1 LTSVNHTCVK
11 RSNDQNLLK
20 YLRCIRV
27 FKTLIILSFVSIY
40 LQWQSSSRYSFFGS
54 WSEIWFQFTPVLTS
68 ISYINRALNILFF
81 LNNFGRRHIWLV
93 RASTS
98 LQLTHI
104 DMILNDMLI
113 VDNIIFFPMYN
124 KFIYTV
130 IYYNNFKEFG
140 LETY

>member
-1 LTSVNHTCVK
+1 LIPIYTCI
-11 RSNDQNLLK
+11 D
-20 YLRCIRV
+20 I
-27 FKTLIILSFVSIY
+27 
-40 LQWQSSSRYSFFGS
+40 
-54 WSEIWFQFTPVLTS
+54 
-68 ISYINRALNILFF
+68 ISYNRALNILFF
-81 LNNFGRRHIWLV
+81 LNNFLQKTYM
-93 RASTS
+93 TS
-98 LQLTHI
+98 KGFYLTTTDAI